1 MPSGIKAIFLPIAA
15 SCHSTLSALYSS
27 PPLIRIAPI
36 TVWYRAVQEM
46 LAGCWQ
52 GRRYTREPLG
62 CRGLTAEIPP
72 SLLAGGIN
80 IGIPAHSHWFA
91 PDLHICFSLWDLQVF
106 EKLKNSENGS
116 EVFRHR
122 CGNRWTTWFCFGF
135 FCCCGFLVFVF
146 HFHWKT
152 SIML

>member
-1 MPSGIKAIFLPIAA
+1 MPSGIEAIFLPIVF

-36 TVWYRAVQEM
+36 TVCYQAVQEM
-46 LAGCWQ
+46 LSGCWQ

-72 SLLAGGIN
+72 SLLAGGID
-80 IGIPAHSHWFA
+80 IGIPAHSHRFA
-91 PDLHICFSLWDLQVF
+91 PDCIYLFPFETCRSLRNLRI
-106 EKLKNSENGS
+106 LKMDQKFLGIDVATDELLDF
-116 EVFRHR
+116 VVL
-122 CGNRWTTWFCFGF
+122 GF

-146 HFHWKT
+146 HFH
-152 SIML
+152 